1 MAAPVRA
8 AQPTPVAL
16 ASPPRK
22 RKRWSTGHIVMIIAG
37 LLGATV
43 TLLALRATDTRTEI
57 SVAQGNLAAGSRI
70 SASSFTTKRVEFD
83 DALRASVLTPSDVAS
98 FDGATIL
105 IPVSAGDPV
114 PKSALVPAAATGG
127 RRSLSLPIAPER
139 AVGGKLRTGDR
150 VDVYTTGTKGT
161 LITTNVEV
169 LDVIRADG
177 GPLSA
182 SDTLTVVLAVDNA
195 QATRIAPIVGSTD
208 VVLVQATGAQSAD
221 SPTSAPSALTPLP
234 PGTPVTPVAPVA
246 PEGTPGG

>member
-1 MAAPVRA
+1 MAAPVHTGL
-8 AQPTPVAL
+8 QPTVAL
-16 ASPPRK
+16 VAPSRK
-22 RKRWSTGHIVMIIAG
+22 RKRWSLGHIVMIIAG

-57 SVAQGNLAAGSRI
+57 SVAQGTLAAGSRI

-83 DALRASVLTPSDVAS
+83 DALRASVLTPSEVAS
-98 FDGATIL
+98 FDGATVL
-105 IPVSAGDPV
+105 IPISAGDPV

-182 SDTLTVVLAVDNA
+182 SDTLTVVLAVDSA

-208 VVLVQATGAQSAD
+208 VVLVQATGAKAAD
-221 SPTSAPSALTPLP
+221 APTSAPPALTPLA
-234 PGTPVTPVAPVA
+234 PGTPVAPAA